1 MVYND
6 NFTISTKGCC
16 SVDNIT
22 SQVEKIVADSKISNG
37 QVLIFVTGTTAGLST
52 MEVGAELDK
61 DLKDALEII
70 APMGKK
76 YHHDKKWD
84 DKNGFSHIRST
95 MIGTS
100 LVVPLINGEL
110 VLGNWQQI
118 VLLDFDNK
126 KRDRL
131 ITVQIIGE

>member
-1 MVYND
+1 M
-6 NFTISTKGCC
+6 
-16 SVDNIT
+16 DNIT
-22 SQVEKIVADSKISNG
+22 SQVEKIVADSRMNNG
-37 QVLIFVTGTTAGLST
+37 LVLIFVTGSTASIST

-61 DLKDALEII
+61 DIKEAMEII
-70 APMGKK
+70 APKDK
-76 YHHDKKWD
+76 HYHHDDKWN

-95 MIGTS
+95 ILGTH
-100 LVVPLINGEL
+100 LTVPLINGEL

-131 ITVQIIGE
+131 VTVQIIGE